1 MLNTKEKI
9 ISLTKEDLI
18 EYYKKGCKKEC
29 DFKIGIEW
37 EKISLNKNTYKN
49 ANYEDI
55 KKIIEQFALLND
67 WKILKDNDVII
78 GALNGKNSIS
88 LEPGGQFEISLEAE
102 KDLKEISEKNEEI
115 WGKLG
120 SIAQKYDVIFAPIGL
135 TPYSTYENTEIVKKD
150 RYLIMQNFFENF
162 GGKLYSVM
170 MKETA
175 GIQVNFDYKNEDDAM
190 LKLKTSIMV
199 SPFSTGFFANSYIRN
214 NKINGYKSYRANAWL
229 DTDKKRCGIFYK
241 NILKNN
247 DAKFIDY
254 IDSIIKVP
262 MLFIERNNEKIII
275 KEEMTFE
282 DFMQNGYKGHSANL
296 NDYILHS
303 SLTFPDVRLKNYI
316 EIRNHD
322 SQKIDMVLA
331 LCAFY
336 KGIFSK
342 RETMESVLSYLDFGY
357 DTLKELII
365 NSAKF
370 GLAYN
375 YKGIDAFKVTK
386 KLFKIAFDS
395 LNNQED
401 KILLLESLKM
411 LENKTTIADI
421 ALEKNISDTNKL
433 IDYLLK

>member
-1 MLNTKEKI
+1 MN
-9 ISLTKEDLI
+9 
-18 EYYKKGCKKEC
+18 
-29 DFKIGIEW
+29 IGIYGYGNLGRGV
-37 EKISLNKNTYKN
+37 EK
-49 ANYEDI
+49 A
-55 KKIIEQFALLND
+55 
-67 WKILKDNDVII
+67 
-78 GALNGKNSIS
+78 
-88 LEPGGQFEISLEAE
+88 
-102 KDLKEISEKNEEI
+102 
-115 WGKLG
+115 
-120 SIAQKYDVIFAPIGL
+120 
-135 TPYSTYENTEIVKKD
+135 
-150 RYLIMQNFFENF
+150 
-162 GGKLYSVM
+162 
-170 MKETA
+170 
-175 GIQVNFDYKNEDDAM
+175 
-190 LKLKTSIMV
+190 
-199 SPFSTGFFANSYIRN
+199 
-214 NKINGYKSYRANAWL
+214 
-229 DTDKKRCGIFYK
+229 
-241 NILKNN
+241 ILKNN